1 MTSPALIR
9 ESDARRLAK
18 VAKAEGVS
26 FTVKIGAIEITIN
39 PAVNPQQEIRVD
51 EKRRPRL

>member
-18 VAKAEGVS
+18 VAREMNCAVTVDKDGNIT
-26 FTVKIGAIEITIN
+26 FTPLPDEKKKPVAWSG
-39 PAVNPQQEIRVD
+39 EIR
-51 EKRRPRL
+51 L